1 MMAQVKSV
9 DNNELVELMKKGI
22 VVIDIRREDEFKHFG
37 IIEGS
42 KTITFFDAV
51 GDYDAHAW
59 LAELEKYVKSKDEM
73 FVIYCAH
80 ANRTKSIATFLEN
93 QVGYK
98 NVHELEG
105 GINYGW
111 IDKGMGTVRY

>member
-9 DNNELVELMKKGI
+9 DNHELVELMEKGT
-22 VVIDIRREDEFKHFG
+22 VVIDIRREDEFQSVG

-42 KTITFFDAV
+42 ELITFFDAM
-51 GDYDAHAW
+51 GGYDA
-59 LAELEKYVKSKDEM
+59 EGFVEKVGNLVKNKDEM
-73 FVIYCAH
+73 FVILCAH

-111 IDKGMGTVRY
+111 IDKGMKTVRY